1 MSCRAATPRAPS
13 LGSGIGAVKHAADR
27 RTLASP
33 SASAMSERMKVVKKT
48 DEWSIFQKRS
58 GRYAVRAANGSYV
71 NGDEKLT
78 ILAGEGLAKKPE
90 KKAEP
95 APPEAAAEQAA
106 PEAEEAAAEAEE
118 EKPAE

>member
-1 MSCRAATPRAPS
+1 MS
-13 LGSGIGAVKHAADR
+13 D
-27 RTLASP
+27 
-33 SASAMSERMKVVKKT
+33 RMKIVKKT
-48 DEWSIFQKRS
+48 DEWSIFEKRS

-71 NGDEKLT
+71 NGDDKLA

-95 APPEAAAEQAA
+95 APAEAAAEQAA
-106 PEAEEAAAEAEE
+106 PEAEEGAAEADAEE